1 MTMEQERSM
10 SELQTVHM
18 KQWETEELVRQH
30 RVFSDLSPWLN
41 AQGNDIHHQ
50 IIEEIERRG
59 GI

>member
-1 MTMEQERSM
+1 MTQCRSM
-10 SELQTVHM
+10 RELQTVRIRE
-18 KQWETEELVRQH
+18 WEKEELVQQH
-30 RVFSDLSPWLN
+30 QLFSDLSPWLN